1 GGEDASSGAVYT
13 LTNSAA
19 GNAVAVFAR
28 SGAGTL
34 SPQGSVSTGGLG
46 TGSNLGSQGAVVL
59 SDNGRRLFAVN
70 AGSNTISELAVT
82 PRGLQ
87 LVATYA
93 GGSDGRAGAPVVS
106 HAAGSTPFGFD
117 FDNRGHLLTSDAGG
131 TASSYAL
138 ADDGTATPITGAV
151 ATHQGAPCWL
161 IATKN
166 GRYAYTAN

>member
-1 GGEDASSGAVYT
+1 MHRTTKVALVLSMLAALAFAATATAASGEDASSGAVYT

-87 LVATYA
+87 LVAT
-93 GGSDGRAGAPVVS
+93 V
-106 HAAGSTPFGFD
+106 
-117 FDNRGHLLTSDAGG
+117 
-131 TASSYAL
+131 AS
-138 ADDGTATPITGAV
+138 GV
-151 ATHQGAPCWL
+151 
-161 IATKN
+161 
-166 GRYAYTAN
+166 